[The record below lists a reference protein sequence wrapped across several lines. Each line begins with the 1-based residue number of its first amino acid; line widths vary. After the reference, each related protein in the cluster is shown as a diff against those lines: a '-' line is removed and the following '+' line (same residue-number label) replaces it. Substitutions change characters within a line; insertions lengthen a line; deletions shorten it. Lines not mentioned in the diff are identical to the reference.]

1 MILDHQEKPLAS
13 WTGKDRIDGKIIDC
27 LTIIFK
33 TGGCSW
39 NRCLMCG
46 YKFERHDHKDPLFLK
61 NSIISQL
68 NWISNNYETGKFGLI
83 KIFTSGSFL
92 DPVEVPEDAR
102 NEILVRF
109 RDKIVIFE
117 TRPEYVNDE
126 VLDEV
131 ANSMKQDESG
141 RNFYIS
147 MGLETTNDK
156 IREKCIDKGNTFND
170 FRNAAEITKKY
181 GAGVKTYL
189 MMKPLFLS
197 ERESIEDMK
206 KSIHE
211 SASYSDLISMNVCT
225 VQSKTEVEY
234 YWKRGAYRP
243 AYLWSVIDVLVN
255 TDCGIHITCDP
266 VGGGKKRG
274 PHNCGICDYDL
285 VDAINNYSLNADRE
299 YLKAHFETDC
309 KCKNEW
315 EFILE
320 NERPYG
326 MPLTS

>member
-1 MILDHQEKPLAS
+1 MILDQQEKPLAS
-13 WTGKDRIDGKIIDC
+13 WTGKDRINGEIIDC

-46 YKFERHDHKDPLFLK
+46 YKFERHGKNDPQFLK
-61 NSIISQL
+61 NSILGQL
-68 NWISNNYETGKFGLI
+68 NWILDNYDTGKFGLI

-92 DPVEVPEDAR
+92 DPVEVPEDAMK
-102 NEILVRF
+102 EILSAF
-109 RDKIVIFE
+109 AEKIVIFE

-126 VLDEV
+126 ILEKIRYIMKPDETC
-131 ANSMKQDESG
+131 G
-141 RNFYIS
+141 NFYIS
-147 MGLETTNDK
+147 MGLETTNDT
-156 IREKCIDKGNTFND
+156 IREKCIDKGNTFKEFTD
-170 FRNAAEITKKY
+170 AAGTAKKY

-189 MMKPLFLS
+189 MMKPLFLT
-197 ERESIEDMK
+197 EKEAIDDMK
-206 KSIHE
+206 KSIRE
-211 SASYSDLISMNVCT
+211 SAPYSDLISMNVCT
-225 VQSKTEVEY
+225 VQGRTEVEY
-234 YWKRGAYRP
+234 FWKRGAYRP
-243 AYLWSVIDVLVN
+243 AYLWSVLDVLI
-255 TDCGIHITCDP
+255 DADAGIHVTCDP

-274 PHNCGICDYDL
+274 PHNCGTCDRDL

-309 KCKNEW
+309 KCKKEW

-320 NERPYG
+320 NERPFC